1 MKKRKRSEGV
11 MNPKI
16 TLDHL
21 GRGAVVYVRQSSMG
35 QVAENT
41 ESRRRQYALAES
53 ARTMG
58 FASVAIIDDDLGRSG
73 SGTIERPGFQKLV
86 ALVCA
91 GSIGAIFCI
100 EASRLARNG
109 RDWHHLIDLCALV
122 GALVIDP
129 DGTYD
134 PRLVNDRLL
143 LGLKGTMSEYELS
156 LLRQRGLAARDS
168 KAVRGELR
176 FALPP
181 GYCWNEI
188 SQIEKDPDERVAGA
202 IRIVLDKFRELG
214 SVRQVMLWAQDAGIK
229 LPVTRRSAI
238 GCKIEWRR
246 AAYHSVLQILRH
258 PMYAGAY
265 VFGRTTNRTIVV
277 DGRARKTTGH
287 SKPMSAWNVL
297 LRDHHPGYISWEEF
311 EANQRLISEN
321 THMQRRTDRRSARG
335 GRALLT
341 GLVRCARCGRVMRVF
356 YGTSFARPY
365 RYHCRG
371 DDSHVGSWLCIGI
384 GALRIDKAVAAQIVE
399 AVSGHAVEAAI
410 KAAEQA
416 AKADDDIRQAL
427 SHELEE
433 ARYEALLA
441 ARRYEV
447 VDPTKRLVARE
458 LETRWNIALE
468 RVADVEERLKEHDA
482 AAALRPKVDRV
493 ALISLAHDLPSVW
506 NTPSTD
512 TRTKQRIAHI
522 LIREV
527 LIDLDDTTNEAVVT
541 IHWNGGRHTELRVPR
556 VRTGRYPADRRPNP
570 VEVIRKIGGHWPDY
584 QVAVTMNRMRCKPAD
599 GKAWTTVR
607 VRELRERLGIAPFDP
622 ASQTEQTIC
631 VDKAA
636 LRLGICVG
644 SVYKL
649 IREGVLPATQL
660 IPSAP
665 WQIPVAALETEAVKT
680 GVQRIAA
687 RRPRNYQR
695 LQDDKTLRLPGF

>member
-1 MKKRKRSEGV
+1 

-21 GRGAVVYVRQSSMG
+21 GRGAVVYVRQSTMG

-41 ESRRRQYALAES
+41 ESQRRQYALAES

-58 FASVAIIDDDLGRSG
+58 FASVVIIDDDLGRSG

-86 ALVCA
+86 ASVCT
-91 GSIGAIFCI
+91 GSVGAVFCI

-122 GALVIDP
+122 GTLVVDP

-168 KAVRGELR
+168 KALRGELR

-188 SQIEKDPDERVAGA
+188 GQIEMEPDERVAEA
-202 IRIVLDKFRELG
+202 IRMVLDKFRELG
-214 SVRQVMLWAQDAGIK
+214 SARQVMLWAQDAGIK

-246 AAYHSVLQILRH
+246 AAYHSVLQVLRH

-265 VFGRTTNRTIVV
+265 VFGRTTNRTTVV
-277 DGRARKTTGH
+277 EGRARKTTGH

-321 THMQRRTDRRSARG
+321 THMQRRTDRKSARG

-356 YGTSFARPY
+356 YGTSVARPY

-371 DDSHVGSWLCIGI
+371 DDNHVGGWLCIGI
-384 GALRIDKAVAAQIVE
+384 GGVRIDKAVAAQIVE

-416 AKADDDIRQAL
+416 AKADDDVRQAL
-427 SHELEE
+427 S
-433 ARYEALLA
+433 
-441 ARRYEV
+441 
-447 VDPTKRLVARE
+447 PS
-458 LETRWNIALE
+458 I
-468 RVADVEERLKEHDA
+468 
-482 AAALRPKVDRV
+482 
-493 ALISLAHDLPSVW
+493 LPSG
-506 NTPSTD
+506 S
-512 TRTKQRIAHI
+512 
-522 LIREV
+522 
-527 LIDLDDTTNEAVVT
+527 
-541 IHWNGGRHTELRVPR
+541 LR
-556 VRTGRYPADRRPNP
+556 
-570 VEVIRKIGGHWPDY
+570 
-584 QVAVTMNRMRCKPAD
+584 
-599 GKAWTTVR
+599 
-607 VRELRERLGIAPFDP
+607 
-622 ASQTEQTIC
+622 ASLKRAGT
-631 VDKAA
+631 
-636 LRLGICVG
+636 
-644 SVYKL
+644 
-649 IREGVLPATQL
+649 
-660 IPSAP
+660 
-665 WQIPVAALETEAVKT
+665 
-680 GVQRIAA
+680 
-687 RRPRNYQR
+687 
-695 LQDDKTLRLPGF
+695 